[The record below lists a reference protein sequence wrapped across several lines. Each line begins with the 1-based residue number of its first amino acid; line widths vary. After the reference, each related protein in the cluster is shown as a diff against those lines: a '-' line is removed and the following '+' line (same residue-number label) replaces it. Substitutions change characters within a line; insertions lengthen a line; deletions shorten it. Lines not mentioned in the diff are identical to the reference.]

1 MTLPSEYTV
10 GRAPG
15 HVQQRLV
22 VISGCS
28 SGGKSSLLE
37 ALARLGHTV
46 VPEPGRQVVREQLQV
61 GGTALPWRD
70 ARLFGLLCISRGM
83 HSYNTHRN
91 ACAPVFFD
99 RSILDNISGLQG
111 ADGSLADDLRAAVA
125 EYRHADMVFFAP
137 PWEALFENDAE
148 RRHSFSDALAEYAR
162 LRAFYVEAGYRLV
175 DLPLASVEA
184 RVAFVLSHPAVA
196 LALGARDPG

>member
-1 MTLPSEYTV
+1 MTLPSEYAV
-10 GRAPG
+10 GRAPDD
-15 HVQQRLV
+15 VRQRLI

-37 ALARLGHTV
+37 ALARLGHAV

-70 ARLFGLLCISRGM
+70 GRLFGLLCISRGM
-83 HSYNTHRN
+83 HSYNMHRH
-91 ACAPVFFD
+91 ARAPVFFD
-99 RSILDNISGLQG
+99 RSMLDNICGLQG
-111 ADGSLADDLRAAVA
+111 ADGPLPDDLRAAVA
-125 EYRHADMVFFAP
+125 EYRHADTVFFAP

-148 RRHSFSDALAEYAR
+148 RRHTFVDAVAEYAR
-162 LRAFYVEAGYRLV
+162 LRAFYVGAGYRLV

-184 RVAFVLSHPAVA
+184 RVAFVMSHPGVA
-196 LALGARDPG
+196 LALGAREPG